1 MYYENESLMPRG
13 ETFKVVFAKLF
24 SLSLQSGERVAIL
37 RDINTRSLTNHAN
50 PGMRGDLLLSTAQ
63 KN

>member
-1 MYYENESLMPRG
+1 MYYENESLMPRE

-37 RDINTRSLTNHAN
+37 RDINARSLTNHAN